1 MEPHIHQIYEI
12 MKKSNQ
18 AEVIHEN
25 DIVKCI
31 VELKNGLH
39 KTVRVAVDKFRMMF
53 MAVKQLQVFPFLADR
68 YRKFLTDLDINPYQI
83 QGCKFINERTGE
95 LFLSL

>member
-1 MEPHIHQIYEI
+1 MQE
-12 MKKSNQ
+12 
-18 AEVIHEN
+18 EVIHEN
-25 DIVKCI
+25 DIVRCI

-53 MAVKQLQVFPFLADR
+53 MAVKQLQGFPFITDR
-68 YRKFLTDLDINPYQI
+68 YRNFLRELEINPYQI